1 MMKNNM
7 NYLYDA
13 EIIRRAE
20 QERSK
25 VIIEFFT
32 GLFSRDKH
40 DHASSNAVAAK

>member
-1 MMKNNM
+1 MNNNF

-13 EIIRRAE
+13 DIIRRAE

-25 VIIEFFT
+25 VIVKFFT

-40 DHASSNAVAAK
+40 DHASSSAVAAE